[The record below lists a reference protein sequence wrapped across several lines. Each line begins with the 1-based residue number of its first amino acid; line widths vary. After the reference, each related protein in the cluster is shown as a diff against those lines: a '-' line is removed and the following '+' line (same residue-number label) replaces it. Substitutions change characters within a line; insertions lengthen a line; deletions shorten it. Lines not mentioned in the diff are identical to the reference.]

1 MNRRKAIIGVSIAGV
16 GVAGLLGGYKW
27 FSMNRSPDLAYLDKE
42 TELIAS
48 LAETIIPR
56 TDTPGARDAGV
67 QDFIILML
75 KDCTTTREQN
85 TFINGLKDIQEYAR
99 TNYGKKYQDCTTTQQ
114 EAALKNFQRAPVS
127 GIMGKVKN
135 RLLGRSFFSIL
146 REYTVEGYC
155 TSRAGAT
162 EGLAYLSVPGSYEAC
177 IPLKPGQR
185 AWATN

>member
-1 MNRRKAIIGVSIAGV
+1 MKRRKAIIGISIAGA

-27 FSMNRSPDLAYLDKE
+27 FRMNQSPDLAYLHKE
-42 TELIAS
+42 TALIAA

-75 KDCTTTREQN
+75 KDCTATREQN

-99 TNYGKKYQDCTTTQQ
+99 ANYGKKYQDCGATQQ
-114 EAALKNFQRAPVS
+114 EAALRHFQHAPVA
-127 GIMGKVKN
+127 GILGKVKN

-162 EGLAYLSVPGSYEAC
+162 EGLAYLPVPGSYEAC
-177 IPLKPGQR
+177 IPLKPGQK